1 MVIVMVVV
9 GMMAMLVG
17 TEVVGTGGC
26 TPKTEYRRAPLLLP

>member
-1 MVIVMVVV
+1 MVIVMVV